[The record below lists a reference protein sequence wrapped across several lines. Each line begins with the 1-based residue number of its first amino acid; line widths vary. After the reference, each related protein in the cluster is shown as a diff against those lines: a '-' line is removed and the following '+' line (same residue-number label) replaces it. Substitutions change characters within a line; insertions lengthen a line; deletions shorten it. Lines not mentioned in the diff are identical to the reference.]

1 MKRPVIDPGAFSA
14 LLTVEQA
21 VEVADGQGG
30 VIRTHAATAAVWAR
44 IEPATADRVLA
55 AGAQAMTVTHRIWL
69 RHRSDLRSGMRLR
82 KGARVFEI
90 RTFRDPDETA
100 RYLVCECEETE

>member
-1 MKRPVIDPGAFSA
+1 MKRPVFDPGAFTA
-14 LLTVEQA
+14 RLTIEQA

-30 VIRTHAATAAVWAR
+30 VIRTHAAVGAAWAR
-44 IEPATADRVLA
+44 IEPVTADRVSD

-69 RHRSDLRSGMRLR
+69 RHRSDLQSGMRLR
-82 KGARVFEI
+82 KGARLFEI

-100 RYLVCECEETE
+100 RYMVCECEETE